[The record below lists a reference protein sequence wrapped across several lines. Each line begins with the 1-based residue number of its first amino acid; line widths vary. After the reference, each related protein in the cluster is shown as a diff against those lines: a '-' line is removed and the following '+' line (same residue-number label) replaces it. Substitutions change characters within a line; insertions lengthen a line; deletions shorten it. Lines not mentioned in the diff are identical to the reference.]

1 MPFLLGLGICLALGL
16 VNIRPIAGWHE
27 ILLFVPLLIVL
38 VFLLEA
44 LPEELAFRGYL
55 QTNLGKLLAPWLA
68 VAVQAVLFGSW
79 GVALWLITGGGID
92 VAHASM
98 LYVMGAILGAV
109 RIMSG
114 SVWIGIGVHVA
125 FQTTA
130 QLLLN
135 AERGHFAI
143 EGAMWLQFIA
153 LGALP
158 FSLIIPIVE
167 RFYPGKILWAAR
179 PA

>member
-1 MPFLLGLGICLALGL
+1 M
-16 VNIRPIAGWHE
+16 
-27 ILLFVPLLIVL
+27 PLLIVL